1 MKRII
6 AIFLMVLLTFSV
18 SAKSRK
24 TAIKKVKRD
33 PQIVEKQIPKAI
45 VTLSPSATKILYA
58 IGAEDQ
64 IAAVSEFSDYPAEAA
79 EKPVVGGFDG
89 KTLSIETILSYK
101 PDLVYLTDGMHNFL
115 IDPLNEYGIKWYLS
129 KASSIDSIK
138 QEILDMGEITAHTI
152 EAAVLVNQMEEKLN
166 AIAERMQ
173 PEEQNETPV
182 TIYYEVWNEPFM
194 SAGASSYINDIIVHA
209 GAVNVFADL
218 EEAYPMVSEETI
230 IARGPQV
237 ILLPASNGI
246 TVESVKARTGWEEI
260 PAVKN
265 NRVYVIDDNLYSR
278 PGPRVTDVVF
288 DLTELVK

>member
-45 VTLSPSATKILYA
+45 VTLSPSATEILYA